1 LQPAETRSD
10 TAAQQRFLDGAA
22 DLFARNGYH
31 ATSIRDIARALGV
44 TPGAVYAHFPSKARI
59 LLAVY
64 EAGVTTISQA
74 VDQVMCSGGTPWTVL
89 EQACHNHLEAV
100 LADNGYARVVVRVVP
115 EDVAEVADDL
125 ARLRAGYEARF
136 RQLVDALDLVP
147 GTNRTLLRF
156 TLLGA
161 LNWSQVW
168 YRPGLTGPGDIARE
182 IVRSLKDG
190 VAAKGTQT

>member
-1 LQPAETRSD
+1 MEPARD
-10 TAAQQRFLDGAA
+10 GKATAPQQRFLDVAA

-44 TPGAVYAHFPSKARI
+44 TPGAIYAHFPSKAGI

-64 EAGVTTISQA
+64 ATGVARISEA
-74 VDQVMCSGGTPWTVL
+74 VDEVLQSGEAPWIAL
-89 EQACHNHLEAV
+89 EQACHRHLEAV
-100 LADNGYARVVVRVVP
+100 LAGNGYARVVVRVVP
-115 EDVAEVADDL
+115 EDVEDVGTEL
-125 ARLRAGYEARF
+125 ARLRADYEARF
-136 RQLVDALDLVP
+136 RKLIDALDLVP
-147 GTNRTLLRF
+147 GTNRGLLRF

-168 YRPGLTGPGDIARE
+168 YRPGLTAPDDIARE

-190 VAAKGTQT
+190 VAVKGTKK

>member
-1 LQPAETRSD
+1 MQPARKSEEPAPR
-10 TAAQQRFLDGAA
+10 QRFLDVAA

-31 ATSIRDIARALGV
+31 ATSLRDIARALGV
-44 TPGAVYAHFPSKARI
+44 TPGAVYAHFASKARV

-64 EAGVTTISQA
+64 ETGVGQIGDA
-74 VDQVMCSGGTPWTVL
+74 VDQAMQGSADPWSTL
-89 EQACHNHLEAV
+89 ERACHRHLEAI
-100 LADNGYARVVVRVVP
+100 LADSGYARVVIRVLP
-115 EDVAEVADDL
+115 EDVPEVAGEL

-136 RQLVDALDLVP
+136 RTLIDALDLAP
-147 GTNRTLLRF
+147 GTSRTLLRF

-182 IVRSLKDG
+182 VVRNLRNGAAPHG
-190 VAAKGTQT
+190 VRT